1 MIKSHKARNQAQAP
15 LAEAIAK
22 YAAVGTIRLHT
33 PGHAGGQ
40 GWNTYWQR
48 GFSTA
53 GAWDVTELTDLANGR
68 STEYWVSAAQELAAE
83 AFGAKETFFLTGGSS
98 LGILAVLTAF
108 AGPGD
113 EVLLPRNAHQSV
125 IHGLALC
132 GATPRFMQV
141 SCSPDGIAGSVTP
154 EALETALRE
163 AVRPRLVLL
172 LSPSYQGFCPDLAAL
187 VAVAHRAGVPVF
199 VDEAHG
205 AHFPF
210 HAAFPPSASRC
221 GADAWVQSAHK
232 TLGAF
237 TGSAMLHIGNGGNGA
252 FSPDSIKRSLQIHS
266 STSPS
271 YLLMASI
278 DETRRIMS
286 LEGQKLWGQAIWH
299 SEQIRKAAA
308 GLEYV
313 QLVELAAMRDCGAAA
328 QDPTRI
334 IIGIKGL
341 RGSLIAKSLRI
352 MDIVPEYFD
361 NRHVCLIIPYSI
373 TDAAVQSIIRAI
385 KAAAELAQTPGDAVG
400 SIIDVDVTPS
410 AKRSSPLLPPLPQ
423 MAMTLRQALTAPF
436 EEVTL
441 AEAVG
446 RIAAAS
452 VAFYPPGIPLVIPG
466 EKISIEIIEYIQ
478 EMSRQ
483 TGSFPGPASAGRIWV
498 VAESAV
504 KNR

>member
-1 MIKSHKARNQAQAP
+1 MSKCHEGRNQAQAP

-22 YAAVGTIRLHT
+22 YAAAGTIRLHT
-33 PGHAGGQ
+33 PGHAGGL
-40 GWNTYWQR
+40 GWNACWQR
-48 GFSTA
+48 DFSTA
-53 GAWDVTELTDLANGR
+53 GAWDITELTDLADGH

-98 LGILAVLTAF
+98 LGIQAVLTAF
-108 AGPGD
+108 ADPGD

-132 GATPRFMQV
+132 GAMPRFMQV
-141 SCSPDGIAGSVTP
+141 SCSPDGIPGSVTP
-154 EALETALRE
+154 EVLEATLRE

-172 LSPSYQGFCPDLAAL
+172 LNPSYQGFCPDLAAL

-210 HAAFPPSASRC
+210 HAAFPPSAGRC

-237 TGSAMLHIGNGGNGA
+237 TGSAMLHIGNGRNSGNSGNSGNGA
-252 FSPDSIKRSLQIHS
+252 FSTDSIRRSLQIHS

-286 LEGQKLWGQAIWH
+286 LEGQELWGRAIRH
-299 SEQIRKAAA
+299 CEQIRKAAA
-308 GLEYV
+308 DLEHV
-313 QLVELAAMRDCGAAA
+313 QLAELAALRDYGAAA

-334 IIGIKGL
+334 IIEVKGL
-341 RGSLIAKSLRI
+341 VGSQIAKSLRTV
-352 MDIVPEYFD
+352 DIVPEYFD

-373 TDAAVQSIIRAI
+373 TDATVQLIIRNITCLSESAVE
-385 KAAAELAQTPGDAVG
+385 AAAFAFFEREPM
-400 SIIDVDVTPS
+400 
-410 AKRSSPLLPPLPQ
+410 LLPPLPQ
-423 MAMTLRQALTAPF
+423 MTMPLRQALTAPF

-441 AEAVG
+441 VEAVG
-446 RIAAAS
+446 RVAAAS

-466 EKISIEIIEYIQ
+466 EKISTEIIEYIQ

-483 TGSFPGPASAGRIWV
+483 TGSFPGPARPGRIWV